1 LDALQRRAKVQADED
16 LSLLCSKASFVC
28 QNADENGH
36 NDHLTAR
43 QLHYILAVA
52 NNTLQAFLGETG
64 IHLGDD
70 DLVPCKVLCEAS
82 AALVKKRGI
91 KLPPGPDVGCYK
103 NAAGKE
109 ICNVDLSPE
118 TMKIRFNMDEEEEME
133 GRAPKRHLSARHR
146 PVRWQNPF
154 QYNFETE
161 VETYSAEL
169 ALRILYMF
177 HIYPRAFNSYVAAKD
192 ASPADWHDK
201 LANFNLVARVFI
213 VNAIRNLRLHKT
225 QDALSEWFG
234 RAALGKNLQDT
245 RREVLRLLNSAVHVM
260 DSAEFMY
267 NHTACD
273 GDTFAFVFPSG
284 SDGVPELE
292 GSFRKNQ
299 KGQYVIY
306 VCPLTVYAE
315 KLGLLTEAV
324 QTMVHESSH
333 HEFAYTDDV
342 YSCGR
347 SRYFWLRSDGLLGL
361 SGSTCSGTLKPRYS
375 IGGMSCNVPGHEILQ
390 LANWTRQ
397 PFEIGL
403 WNQPKCPANME
414 AVQTREECEMAAA
427 MLGLDFRKAES
438 ATDYPKGCYHLD
450 IGNIEGVFFN
460 VGNGTTANGAEMLC
474 RTLPTKPAENA
485 SNSSCPPKYR
495 VRRPGE
501 GCELALPYELA
512 EPNLTQCPEDL
523 THVVKVSQCYEAGDI
538 FGLKYGGHIA
548 SHEHPY
554 GCFKNLEDNY
564 ITFNILYGSPNPQAS
579 LVCRQSFSF
588 NVFDPRLMYTMTA
601 LRFSQDGNAALFAL
615 QDTAFTI
622 QHCSMAYGKYKCKV
636 LAKRDPV
643 KALLNADSFAYYVME
658 AGAPN

>member
-1 LDALQRRAKVQADED
+1 
-16 LSLLCSKASFVC
+16 
-28 QNADENGH
+28 
-36 NDHLTAR
+36 
-43 QLHYILAVA
+43 
-52 NNTLQAFLGETG
+52 
-64 IHLGDD
+64 
-70 DLVPCKVLCEAS
+70 
-82 AALVKKRGI
+82 
-91 KLPPGPDVGCYK
+91 
-103 NAAGKE
+103 
-109 ICNVDLSPE
+109 
-118 TMKIRFNMDEEEEME
+118 
-133 GRAPKRHLSARHR
+133 
-146 PVRWQNPF
+146 
-154 QYNFETE
+154 
-161 VETYSAEL
+161 
-169 ALRILYMF
+169 
-177 HIYPRAFNSYVAAKD
+177 
-192 ASPADWHDK
+192 
-201 LANFNLVARVFI
+201 
-213 VNAIRNLRLHKT
+213 
-225 QDALSEWFG
+225 
-234 RAALGKNLQDT
+234 
-245 RREVLRLLNSAVHVM
+245 
-260 DSAEFMY
+260 
-267 NHTACD
+267 
-273 GDTFAFVFPSG
+273 
-284 SDGVPELE
+284 
-292 GSFRKNQ
+292 
-299 KGQYVIY
+299 
-306 VCPLTVYAE
+306 
-315 KLGLLTEAV
+315 
-324 QTMVHESSH
+324 
-333 HEFAYTDDV
+333 
-342 YSCGR
+342 
-347 SRYFWLRSDGLLGL
+347 
-361 SGSTCSGTLKPRYS
+361 
-375 IGGMSCNVPGHEILQ
+375 
-390 LANWTRQ
+390 
-397 PFEIGL
+397 
-403 WNQPKCPANME
+403 ME
-414 AVQTREECEMAAA
+414 AVQTREECEMAAS

-512 EPNLTQCPEDL
+512 EPNLTQCAEDL

>member
-1 LDALQRRAKVQADED
+1 
-16 LSLLCSKASFVC
+16 
-28 QNADENGH
+28 
-36 NDHLTAR
+36 
-43 QLHYILAVA
+43 
-52 NNTLQAFLGETG
+52 
-64 IHLGDD
+64 
-70 DLVPCKVLCEAS
+70 
-82 AALVKKRGI
+82 
-91 KLPPGPDVGCYK
+91 
-103 NAAGKE
+103 
-109 ICNVDLSPE
+109 
-118 TMKIRFNMDEEEEME
+118 
-133 GRAPKRHLSARHR
+133 
-146 PVRWQNPF
+146 
-154 QYNFETE
+154 
-161 VETYSAEL
+161 
-169 ALRILYMF
+169 
-177 HIYPRAFNSYVAAKD
+177 
-192 ASPADWHDK
+192 
-201 LANFNLVARVFI
+201 

-234 RAALGKNLQDT
+234 RAALGKNLEDT

-347 SRYFWLRSDGLLGL
+347 SRYFWLRADGLLGL
-361 SGSTCSGTLKPRYS
+361 SGSRCSGTLKPRYS

-403 WNQPKCPANME
+403 FNQPKCPANME
-414 AVQTREECEMAAA
+414 AVQTREECEIAAA
-427 MLGLDFRKAES
+427 TLGLDFKKEES
-438 ATDYPKGCYHLD
+438 ATDYPKGCYHLE

-460 VGNGTTANGAEMLC
+460 VGNGTTGNGAEMLC

-485 SNSSCPPKYR
+485 SETSCPPKYR

-554 GCFKNLEDNY
+554 GCFKNLKDNY

-579 LVCRQSFSF
+579 LVCLQSFSF

-601 LRFSQDGNAALFAL
+601 LRFSQDGNAALFSL